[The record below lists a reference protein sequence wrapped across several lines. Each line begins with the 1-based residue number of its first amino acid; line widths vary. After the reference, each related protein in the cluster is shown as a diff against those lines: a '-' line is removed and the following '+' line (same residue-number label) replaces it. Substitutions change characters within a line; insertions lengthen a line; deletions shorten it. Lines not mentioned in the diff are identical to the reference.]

1 MRSEKVI
8 KNGMWGSV
16 YQIITIL
23 LGFVSR
29 TVFIQCLGAQYL
41 GIAGL
46 FTNVLTIFSLTELGF
61 SSAVSFH
68 LYRELAENNQK
79 EISGIVNFYK
89 GVYRVVALIILV
101 LGCSFMP
108 LLQYI
113 IKESTFDI
121 QYICLVYFIYV
132 CKSVSTYF
140 FSYNFTLIQADQKKY
155 LLTKIDILLHVTVSA
170 VNIFT
175 LVAFRNYIIYLVTEI
190 LLGLFGN
197 MIKAKRV
204 KKEYP
209 NLDKKEL
216 LSTEHK
222 KKIWKDVRN
231 IFAGKVS
238 TVIVTSTDNLLISSI
253 INVTAVGLYS
263 NYSMIIT
270 YITNFLTQFTS
281 ATQASLGNM
290 IAQESKEY
298 SYAVLK
304 RLTTVLYFVTSFCT
318 VSLLVLLN
326 PFITAWLGENYLL
339 EVPIVIICVLN
350 FYIQIMKTP
359 MWFSVSGLGYF
370 EEDRNI
376 AIYGAVSNLLVS
388 ILAAKVW
395 GLFGI
400 FFGTAFSQIT
410 QWGLKTKL
418 YCGKY
423 LNIKVTEYVIL
434 IIKLT
439 SLTGLLSFATWLAAG
454 CIDVDDLYLLLFAR
468 AVVCLIV
475 PNGINY
481 CLFHKSDEFVYLTK
495 LIWRFFRVER
505 VKEMG

>member
-1 MRSEKVI
+1 
-8 KNGMWGSV
+8 MWGSV

-23 LGFVSR
+23 LGFVGR
-29 TVFIQCLGAQYL
+29 TVFIRCLGAQYL

-68 LYRELAENNQK
+68 LYRQLAENNQK

-89 GVYRVVALIILV
+89 GVYRVIALIILV

-108 LLQYI
+108 VLQYI
-113 IKESTFDI
+113 IKESPFDI
-121 QYICLVYFIYV
+121 QYIRLVYFIYV

-155 LLTKIDILLHVTVSA
+155 LLTKIDILLHVTVS
-170 VNIFT
+170 VINIFT
-175 LVAFRNYIIYLVTEI
+175 LVTFRNYIIYLVTEI
-190 LLGLFGN
+190 ILGLFGN
-197 MIKAKRV
+197 VLKALRV

-209 NLDKKEL
+209 YLDNKEL
-216 LSTEHK
+216 LPMEYK

-238 TVIVTSTDNLLISSI
+238 TVIVTSTDNLLISS
-253 INVTAVGLYS
+253 N
-263 NYSMIIT
+263 IT
-270 YITNFLTQFTS
+270 YVTNFLTQFTS

-298 SYAVLK
+298 SYTVLK

-326 PFITAWLGENYLL
+326 PFLIAWLGENYLL
-339 EVPIVIICVLN
+339 EIPIVIICVLN

-400 FFGTAFSQIT
+400 FFGTAFSQST
-410 QWGLKTKL
+410 QWMLKAKL

-423 LNIKVTEYVIL
+423 LKTKVAEYVTLIL
-434 IIKLT
+434 KLT
-439 SLTGLLSFATWLAAG
+439 SLTGLLTLVTWWVAN
-454 CIDVDDLYLLLFAR
+454 CIVSDNRYLLLFLR
-468 AVVCLIV
+468 ALVCLIV
-475 PNGINY
+475 PNAINY
-481 CLFHKSDEFVYLTK
+481 FLFHKTEEFAYMMRLLSKFVV
-495 LIWRFFRVER
+495 RR
-505 VKEMG
+505 KE

>member
-1 MRSEKVI
+1 MRANKVL
-8 KNGMWGSV
+8 KNGIWGSI
-16 YQIITIL
+16 QQFITII
-23 LGFVSR
+23 LGFIGR
-29 TVFIQCLGAQYL
+29 TVFIRCLGADYL
-41 GIAGL
+41 GISGL
-46 FTNVLTIFSLTELGF
+46 FTNILTIFSLTELGF
-61 SSAVSFH
+61 SSAISFH
-68 LYRELAENNQK
+68 LYRQLADNNQK
-79 EISGIVNFYK
+79 EISGIMNFYK

-101 LGCSFMP
+101 LGCSLLP

-113 IKESTFDI
+113 IKESPFDI
-121 QYICLVYFIYV
+121 QYIRLVYFIYV
-132 CKSVSTYF
+132 FKSVSTYF
-140 FSYNFTLIQADQKKY
+140 FSYNFTLIQADQKNY
-155 LLTKIDILLHVTVSA
+155 LLTKIDIILHVIVST
-170 VNIFT
+170 VNIVT
-175 LVAFRNYIIYLVTEI
+175 LVVFRNYIIYLVTEI
-190 LLGLFGN
+190 LIGIIGN
-197 MIKAKRV
+197 YLKTLRV

-209 NLDKKEL
+209 YLDKNAK
-216 LSTEHK
+216 LSNK
-222 KKIWKDVRN
+222 SRKKIWKDVRN

-298 SYAVLK
+298 SYTVLK

-318 VSLLVLLN
+318 ASLLVLLN
-326 PFITAWLGENYLL
+326 PFITAWLGEKYLL

-388 ILAAKVW
+388 ILAANAW

-400 FFGTAFSQIT
+400 FFGTAFSQTT
-410 QWGLKTKL
+410 QWVFKAKL

-423 LNIKVTEYVIL
+423 LNIKVTEYVTQIL
-434 IIKLT
+434 KLT
-439 SLTGLLSFATWLAAG
+439 SLTGLLTLVTWWVAN
-454 CIDVDDLYLLLFAR
+454 CIVIDNRYLLLFAR
-468 AVVCLIV
+468 AFVCLIV
-475 PNGINY
+475 PNAINY
-481 CLFHKSDEFVYLTK
+481 FLFRKSDEFAYLMR
-495 LIWRFFRVER
+495 LLSRFIIRG
-505 VKEMG
+505 KG

>member
-8 KNGMWGSV
+8 KNGIWGSI
-16 YQIITIL
+16 QQFITII
-23 LGFVSR
+23 LGFIGR
-29 TVFIQCLGAQYL
+29 TVFIRCLGADYL
-41 GIAGL
+41 GISGL
-46 FTNVLTIFSLTELGF
+46 FTNILTIFSLTELGF
-61 SSAVSFH
+61 SSAISFH
-68 LYRELAENNQK
+68 LYRQLADNNQK
-79 EISGIVNFYK
+79 EISGIMNFYK

-101 LGCSFMP
+101 LGCSLLP

-113 IKESTFDI
+113 IKESPFDI
-121 QYICLVYFIYV
+121 QYIRLVYFIYV
-132 CKSVSTYF
+132 FKSVSTYF

-155 LLTKIDILLHVTVSA
+155 LLTKIDIILHVIVSA

-175 LVAFRNYIIYLVTEI
+175 LVVFRNYIVYLVTEI
-190 LLGLFGN
+190 LIGIIGN
-197 MIKAKRV
+197 YLKTLRV

-209 NLDKKEL
+209 YLDKNEK
-216 LSTEHK
+216 LSK
-222 KKIWKDVRN
+222 KSRKKIWKDVSN

-298 SYAVLK
+298 SYTVLK

-318 VSLLVLLN
+318 VSLVVLLN
-326 PFITAWLGENYLL
+326 PFITAWIGEKYLL
-339 EVPIVIICVLN
+339 DFPIVLICVIN

-359 MWFSVSGLGYF
+359 MWFSVGGLGYF
-370 EEDRNI
+370 KEDRNI
-376 AIYGAVSNLLVS
+376 AIYGAISNLLVS
-388 ILAAKVW
+388 IIAAKYL

-410 QWGLKTKL
+410 QWILKSKL
-418 YCGKY
+418 YCKKY
-423 LNIKVTEYVIL
+423 LNIKATEYVTLIL
-434 IIKLT
+434 KLT
-439 SLTGLLSFATWLAAG
+439 SLTGLLTLVTWWMAN
-454 CIDVDDLYLLLFAR
+454 CILVDNRYLLLFAR
-468 AVVCLIV
+468 ASACLIV
-475 PNGINY
+475 PNAINFF
-481 CLFHKSDEFVYLTK
+481 LFHKSDEFSYLMR
-495 LIWRFFRVER
+495 LLSRFVVRG
-505 VKEMG
+505 KG